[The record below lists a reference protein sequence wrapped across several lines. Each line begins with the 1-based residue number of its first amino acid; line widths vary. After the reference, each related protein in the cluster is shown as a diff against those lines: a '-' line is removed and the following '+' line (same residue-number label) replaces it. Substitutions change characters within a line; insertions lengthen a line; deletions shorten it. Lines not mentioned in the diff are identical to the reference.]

1 MVVETELK
9 DEGTQVFEV
18 RVGVVLALDQAMNLR
33 SLSRPVAACIC
44 LTSNVFMNNSFPV
57 PMLDGVINTT
67 ISPCSSARD
76 IIVAMHIDPMQK
88 VE

>member
-18 RVGVVLALDQAMNLR
+18 RVDVVLALDQAMNLR
-33 SLSRPVAACIC
+33 SLSRSIAACIC

-57 PMLDGVINTT
+57 PMFDGVVNTT

-76 IIVAMHIDPMQK
+76 MLPCM
-88 VE
+88 